1 MKKQFISLC
10 MAWWAVTGWA
20 SPHTFQV
27 SSPDRNYV
35 FTFTQEEP
43 EGKTRMYYTLSY
55 KGKEIVHRSELG
67 VEIENKLLESAL
79 GIENDAC
86 RNWRDNLTFI
96 GADSASHDG
105 TWQPLIRRTQRNPG
119 PLPQPAN
126 QIQKRGSTSKRND
139 RRLRPFTHL
148 FHERG
153 SAGLQRRSGLPLSFP
168 GHQQRLFLHITD
180 ELTEFAMPEGTMAW
194 HEPWAQAPV
203 SLLPLEG
210 WEGES
215 ERPLTMKLGNGLTV
229 SLGEARMVDY
239 VRTKFALASGK
250 AHAEKPPC
258 TTVPTSSRPTTRRG
272 ASSWQRNAPWI

>member
-96 GADSASHDG
+96 GADSASHDE
-105 TWQPLIRRTQRNPG
+105 TWQPLYGERKEIPDRYRSLQIKFRKGEAPASEVTGGYDRSRTYFMNVEVRAYN
-119 PLPQPAN
+119 
-126 QIQKRGSTSKRND
+126 
-139 RRLRPFTHL
+139 
-148 FHERG
+148 
-153 SAGLQRRSGLPLSFP
+153 RRSGLPLSFP
-168 GHQQRLFLHITD
+168 GHQQRAVPAHYRRTHRICHAGGHHGL
-180 ELTEFAMPEGTMAW
+180 ARAVGTGSSL
-194 HEPWAQAPV
+194 PAPV
-203 SLLPLEG
+203 RG

-250 AHAEKPPC
+250 AHTLKTSMYDCADIITPYDTPWRVIMAAE
-258 TTVPTSSRPTTRRG
+258 RPWT
-272 ASSWQRNAPWI
+272 